1 MSFLVVCVVPR
12 IPALEFFHLSGGIDQ
27 LLSASPPWMTRGTDG
42 DAELW
47 DRRAGGIGRATR
59 AHNRGLTVR
68 GMPSSLHIY
77 SSCGVVAGTDAPHGP
92 LAERAMTVLPHPFA
106 LLYS

>member
-1 MSFLVVCVVPR
+1 MSFFVVCVVPR
-12 IPALEFFHLSGGIDQ
+12 IPALEFFHPSGGIDQ
-27 LLSASPPWMTRGTDG
+27 LLSASPPRMTRGTDG

-68 GMPSSLHIY
+68 GMPR
-77 SSCGVVAGTDAPHGP
+77 C
-92 LAERAMTVLPHPFA
+92 PFHKFATSQAA
-106 LLYS
+106 LRLYGLGG